1 MLREQPREMAAVSPT
16 SIASSSSEHERH
28 DESPKNDLSK
38 ISSEPAYPSTS
49 KVLVIIG
56 GLFLCI
62 FLVALDRLIIGV
74 AIPRITDEFNSLGDI
89 GFVLSIFRQIK
100 LY

>member
-1 MLREQPREMAAVSPT
+1 MLQDPKQVAAASLDRSSV
-16 SIASSSSEHERH
+16 ASSSSEHERH
-28 DESPKNDLSK
+28 DESPKNDLSR

-74 AIPRITDEFNSLGDI
+74 AIPTITNEFNSLDDI
-89 GFVLSIFRQIK
+89 G
-100 LY
+100 